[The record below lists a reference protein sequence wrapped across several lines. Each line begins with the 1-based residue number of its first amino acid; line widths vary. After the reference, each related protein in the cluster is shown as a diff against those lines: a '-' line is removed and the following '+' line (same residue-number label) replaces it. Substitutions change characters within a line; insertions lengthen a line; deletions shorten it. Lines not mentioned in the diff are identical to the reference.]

1 MTNTKVTKTEHTV
14 EIQVDTMTYLF
25 TPGQYSELY
34 LAMTL
39 ERPDNIVWQ
48 SFLTT
53 EDVSDLSASEIENLI
68 ADLDNG
74 TFLACD
80 ESGVN

>member
-14 EIQVDTMTYLF
+14 EIQVETMTYLF
-25 TPGQYSELY
+25 TPGQYSDLY

-53 EDVSDLSASEIENLI
+53 EDVSNLSASEIENLI
-68 ADLDNG
+68 DDLDNG

>member
-1 MTNTKVTKTEHTV
+1 MTNAQVTKTEHTV
-14 EIQVDTMTYLF
+14 EILVGTMTYLF
-25 TPGQYSELY
+25 TPEQYSELY

>member
-25 TPGQYSELY
+25 TPEQYSDLY
-34 LAMTL
+34 LTMTL

-48 SFLTT
+48 SFLTA
-53 EDVSDLSASEIENLI
+53 EDVSDLSASEIKNLI
-68 ADLDNG
+68 DNLDNG
-74 TFLACD
+74 TFLACE
-80 ESGVN
+80 ESDVN

>member
-25 TPGQYSELY
+25 TPEQYSDLY

-48 SFLTT
+48 STVT
-53 EDVSDLSASEIENLI
+53 EEDVSYLSASDIEKLVEE
-68 ADLDNG
+68 LDVSV
-74 TFLACD
+74 FLACD
-80 ESGVN
+80 GGGVY

>member
-25 TPGQYSELY
+25 TPEQYSDLY

-48 SFLTT
+48 STVT
-53 EDVSDLSASEIENLI
+53 AEDVSYLSASDIEKLVEE
-68 ADLDNG
+68 LDHSV
-74 TFLACD
+74 FLACD
-80 ESGVN
+80 GGGVY